1 MSPNES
7 KAPHLHTV
15 HNAANSS
22 STPSALPPR
31 LTNIQDKARLRL
43 QDNLARLFDSIDD
56 VLFDMADRATTN
68 AEQNVYF
75 EAMRELRIQRR
86 GVDMG
91 FGRGVTEAF
100 QRLAVPSDP
109 RNAAGSDEDKAALAL
124 VDDNE
129 LEELVAVESMVS
141 RAVSRFTDELSLL
154 SLRFDSL
161 VSVTTVTNTNN
172 PIGPQLV
179 CEAFSGACRGLDVDI
194 KVRLLLYK
202 LFEKHVVTELG
213 ALYQNLNRQLA
224 EEGVL
229 PNVTLS
235 EKVDKP
241 KPQRRPVAGS
251 AGSETAAEEGAAN
264 DDVFVSLQELL
275 QASVRF
281 AASPPANDG
290 ESVRILRRA
299 TVLDTLSTLQH
310 GPQHLSTDEA
320 GYVNEMPPRADLR
333 ERIIEAI
340 SRDDSDERVQL
351 GRVDE
356 DAINLVSLL
365 FDYLIDDDN
374 LGVPLKAMMS
384 LLQVPM
390 VKVALLDKSFFSRGG
405 HPARKLMNEM
415 AQAGLGWQ
423 PTQNAGRDFLYRK
436 VHGLVEK
443 ILEDFE
449 DDAGVF
455 QEALADFSAF
465 RDAERRRSRIVE
477 RRTLDAERGRARAEA
492 ARIAVA
498 EAISEKIGS
507 RKPAPVVL
515 DLLQNAWSNVLFL
528 VYLREGTSGESWTG
542 AMRVVEELIWSVEP
556 KRTEGERKR
565 LLKLVPGLLRS
576 LRNGLGK
583 IGFSHF
589 EMKKLFDELEAVHLR
604 LLDST
609 PGEAPQ
615 PAASESADPQGE
627 AAATSSAGPTLDA
640 VLSAASFRVDTSLGD
655 AISRMSGMAG
665 LDESA
670 AAGEEQP
677 VDESMLER
685 VDRLTMGS
693 WVEFMQDEKSRYRC
707 KLAAVVKPTGKYIF
721 VNRAGKKVAE
731 LGRRELAGRIA
742 TDVVK
747 LLDDRLLF
755 DRALESVI
763 SALRTG

>member
-1 MSPNES
+1 MSPKES

-15 HNAANSS
+15 QNASGAM
-22 STPSALPPR
+22 PSALPPR
-31 LTNIQDKARLRL
+31 LTNIQDKSRLRL
-43 QDNLARLFDSIDD
+43 QDYLARLFDSIDD
-56 VLFDMADRATTN
+56 VLFDMADRATSN
-68 AEQNVYF
+68 AEQNSYF

-86 GVDMG
+86 GIDMG
-91 FGRGVTEAF
+91 FGQGVTEAF
-100 QRLAVPSDP
+100 QRLAVPTG
-109 RNAAGSDEDKAALAL
+109 AGDGIGDDGDNAALAL

-129 LEELVAVESMVS
+129 LEELVAIESMVS

-161 VSVTTVTNTNN
+161 VSVTTVTNANN
-172 PIGPQLV
+172 PMGPQRV
-179 CEAFSGACRGLDVDI
+179 CDAFCGACRGLEVDI

-202 LFEKHVVTELG
+202 LFEKHVVNELG
-213 ALYQNLNRQLA
+213 ALYQSLNRQLA

-235 EKVDKP
+235 EKVE
-241 KPQRRPVAGS
+241 KPQRRPTVGS
-251 AGSETAAEEGAAN
+251 VGGDAAPEEGAAN

-275 QASVRF
+275 RASARF
-281 AASPPANDG
+281 AARTPSNDG

-310 GPQHLSTDEA
+310 RPQQLATDAA
-320 GYVNEMPPRADLR
+320 GYVKEMPPRADLR

-340 SRDDSDERVQL
+340 SRDGDDDRVQL
-351 GRVDE
+351 GSVDE

-423 PTQNAGRDFLYRK
+423 PTQNAGRDFMYRK
-436 VHGLVEK
+436 VQGLVEK
-443 ILEDFE
+443 ILEEFE
-449 DDAGVF
+449 DDVGVF

-465 RDAERRRSRIVE
+465 REAERRRSRIVE

-492 ARIAVA
+492 ARMAVS
-498 EAISEKIGS
+498 EAISEKIGE
-507 RKPAPVVL
+507 RTPVPVVL

-528 VYLREGTSGESWTG
+528 IYLREGTSGDGWAG

-556 KRTEGERKR
+556 KRTEAERKR
-565 LLKLVPGLLRS
+565 LLKLVPSLLRS

-589 EMKKLFDELEAVHLR
+589 EMKKLFDELETVHLR
-604 LLDST
+604 LLDSS
-609 PGEAPQ
+609 PGDATQ
-615 PAASESADPQGE
+615 PVAGEQAQPSADADAAPKT
-627 AAATSSAGPTLDA
+627 AATLDSM
-640 VLSAASFRVDTSLGD
+640 LSDSGFRVDTSLGD

-665 LDESA
+665 VEDA
-670 AAGEEQP
+670 NGVTAEEQP
-677 VDESMLER
+677 VDESMLAQ
-685 VDRLTMGS
+685 VDRLSMGS
-693 WVEFMQDEKSRYRC
+693 WVEFMQDEKSHYRC

-731 LGRRELAGRIA
+731 LSRRELAGRIA

-763 SALRTG
+763 SVLRTG